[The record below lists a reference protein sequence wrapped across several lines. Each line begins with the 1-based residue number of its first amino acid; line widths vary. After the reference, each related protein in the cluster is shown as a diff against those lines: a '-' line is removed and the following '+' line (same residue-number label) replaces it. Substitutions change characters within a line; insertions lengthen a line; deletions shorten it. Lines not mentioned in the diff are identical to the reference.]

1 MNNETGQKQP
11 KRHDAGSQANETE
24 DGLNASDESVRHGA
38 EDIPTGANEKRK
50 DMPVFDRGDAAP
62 KI

>member
-38 EDIPTGANEKRK
+38 EDIPRK

>member
-1 MNNETGQKQP
+1 MGTRKEP
-11 KRHDAGSQANETE
+11 KPHDAGSQANETE

-38 EDIPTGANEKRK
+38 EDIPTGANQQDK
-50 DMPVFDRGDAAP
+50 DVPVFDRADKLP